1 MVPPTVFPSL
11 FSTLAAFT
19 VDEPATMTKKQ
30 PLKTNHRGPRIVLPS
45 ISTRGSRVLEGH
57 IGCDALVLRGFT
69 EAVHVIENYI
79 T

>member
-1 MVPPTVFPSL
+1 MVPPTAFPAL

-19 VDEPATMTKKQ
+19 VDDPATMTKKQ

-57 IGCDALVLRGFT
+57 IGCDALALRAFT
-69 EAVHVIENYI
+69 EAVCVIENYI